1 MTSQQ
6 ATFRTTREAAP
17 PVRRRRRRRLLA
29 IGWSLAALLPL
40 IAVAL
45 IVDDY
50 RDYRDARELRSRLVL
65 DAVERQ
71 LLDRLFLFGRQLDAA
86 AAPASAAPVVAM
98 DDVTVSPAPPGPPAA
113 VSDSPVRI
121 GRPALSGG
129 RWLVPISRRVGDVT
143 VAARVDAGVLT
154 RVVQGYRLDAD
165 EFVSLVQD
173 DRVLVAG
180 SFEPGRAPGQS
191 MAASPLFAPEHRGL
205 REGRYV
211 SATLSDGLRR
221 EHAFRR
227 IPGSGLTIVMGTS
240 PPSLLDMWGRPV
252 AAICVLALLMGLA
265 WGWLVRRFDRAQ
277 AGQAALIDELQQA
290 IETLGNREER
300 LKQAQDLALL
310 GEYTWDPEARV
321 MHLGAQCASIHG
333 LPEHTR
339 LIDDVEMGA
348 LLHPD
353 DRERVIAAGHDA
365 MSGGAPVQIG
375 YRIRR
380 TDGVER
386 VLVARS
392 IAATD
397 AAGRRVVRGYHQ
409 DVTELVEA
417 RERVLKAEAEYR
429 FLFEHNL
436 LPMWV
441 FDRESLTI
449 MAVNDAMLAHYGYR
463 RDELVGASM
472 LSIRPESEHA
482 AVIEAARMTSRERR
496 QGRVWTHLHRDGS
509 PMRMAIFSHDIVF
522 DGRDAR
528 LVAAQDVTERE
539 RAEERFLLVSRATG
553 DVVYDYDL
561 ATGDIWWSETYY
573 TRFGTAQQDGAPID
587 EWSTRVHPADRNRV
601 VNGLTQLIRGR
612 DAEWQEQ
619 YRYRRGDGSYALV
632 LDRGFI
638 QRDASGRALRM
649 VGGMLDLSERQQYEE
664 RLAYRATHD
673 ELTDLPNRQLLQ
685 DRLQQALLNAQRYG
699 RDGALIFIDLDDF
712 KLVNDS
718 LGHSAGDQVLCEVAE
733 RLRGVARETDTVA
746 RFGGDEF
753 VIVLTEQNGEDGA
766 GEVIRRIG
774 DALARPIDLGGSL
787 QTLTASIGW
796 CRFPEAGRDVETV
809 LKHGDVAMHQAK
821 RQGRNRA
828 VPFQNEF
835 VEGVSRRVQL
845 VAELRQALE
854 REEFVAVFQPLFD
867 SDERPVALETLV
879 RWLHPERGL
888 LPPGEFI
895 PVCEESGLIVE
906 LGRRVLDQAA
916 RHYRMLADAGL
927 PGLRVAVNVSPA
939 QFNDE
944 LVRHVTETI
953 ERHALPPDVL
963 ELEITEG
970 LLMQD
975 PERAIELMRQIA
987 ALGVSFSIDDFGT
1000 GYSSLAYLKR
1010 FPIDRLKIDRSFV
1023 RDLGSD
1029 DDDAAICNSIIGLAQ
1044 ALDIR
1049 TVAEGVETALQLDWL
1064 RARNIDEVQGY
1075 LLGRPMPFEEL
1086 LPLLMRYLERTRED
1100 ALPA

>member
-6 ATFRTTREAAP
+6 ATSRTTRDAAGSARP
-17 PVRRRRRRRLLA
+17 RRLRLLA
-29 IGWSLAALLPL
+29 IGWGLAALLPV
-40 IAVAL
+40 IAVVL
-45 IVDDY
+45 IVNDY
-50 RDYRDARELRSRLVL
+50 RQYQDARELRSRLVL

-71 LLDRLFLFGRQLDAA
+71 LLDRLFLFGRQLEAA
-86 AAPASAAPVVAM
+86 AGAGTAPPVVAM
-98 DDVTVSPAPPGPPAA
+98 HDVVLRPVRAGDPVASRE
-113 VSDSPVRI
+113 SPVQVD
-121 GRPALSGG
+121 RPIRLDG
-129 RWLVPISRRVGDVT
+129 RWYVPISRRVGDRMVS
-143 VAARVDAGVLT
+143 ARVDAGVLT
-154 RVVQGYRLDAD
+154 AVVQGYRLDTD
-165 EFVSLVQD
+165 ELASLVQD

-180 SFEPGRAPGQS
+180 SFDSGRAPGQS
-191 MAASPLFAPEHRGL
+191 MSASPLFDPERIHA

-211 SATLSDGLRR
+211 SETVADGIRR

-227 IPGSGLTIVMGTS
+227 IPGTRLTIVVGTA
-240 PPSLLDMWGRPV
+240 PPRLLDLWGRPASALCLV
-252 AAICVLALLMGLA
+252 ALLMGLV

-277 AGQAALIDELQQA
+277 GEQAALIGELEQA
-290 IETLGNREER
+290 LSTLRNREER
-300 LKQAQDLALL
+300 LQQAQDLAQL
-310 GEYTWDPEARV
+310 GEYVWDPQARV
-321 MHLGAQCASIHG
+321 VHFSEQCARLHG
-333 LPEHTR
+333 MPAHQR
-339 LIDDVEMGA
+339 LIADVELAGF
-348 LLHPD
+348 LDSD
-353 DRERVIAAGHDA
+353 DRDAVIAAGEA
-365 MSGGAPVQIG
+365 ALAGQGPVQLS

-380 TDGVER
+380 VDGAER
-386 VLVARS
+386 VLLARS
-392 IAATD
+392 IAAID
-397 AAGRRVVRGYHQ
+397 DAGRTVVRGYHQ
-409 DVTELVEA
+409 DVTELMQA
-417 RERVLKAEAEYR
+417 RERALQAEAEYR
-429 FLFEHNL
+429 FLFEHNP

-441 FDRESLTI
+441 YDRESLTI
-449 MAVNDAMLAHYGYR
+449 LALNDAMVRHYGYAHE
-463 RDELVGASM
+463 ELVGASM
-472 LSIRPESEHA
+472 LSIRPESERERLL
-482 AVIEAARMTSRERR
+482 EAARMASRERP
-496 QGRVWTHLHRDGS
+496 QGQVWTHLHRDGS
-509 PMRMAIFSHDIVF
+509 VMRMAVFSHDIDF
-522 DGRDAR
+522 DGRSAR

-539 RAEERFLLVSRATG
+539 RAEERFQLVARATS
-553 DVVYDYDL
+553 DAVYDCDI
-561 ATGDIWWSETYY
+561 ATGQIWWSDSYY
-573 TRFGTAQQDGAPID
+573 TRFGHTQPDLPSD
-587 EWSTRVHPADRNRV
+587 EEWRSRVHPADRNRV
-601 VNGLTQLIRGR
+601 FSGLKRALAGKE
-612 DAEWQEQ
+612 AEWQEQ
-619 YRYRRGDGSYALV
+619 YRYRRADGGYALV

-638 QRDASGRALRM
+638 QRATNGHALRM

-685 DRLQQALLNAQRYG
+685 DRLHQALLNAQRYD

-712 KLVNDS
+712 KLVNDT

-753 VIVLTEQNGEDGA
+753 VVVLTEQSGEDGA
-766 GEVIRRIG
+766 AEVIRRITE
-774 DALARPIDLGGSL
+774 ALERPINLGGSL

-796 CRFPEAGRDVETV
+796 CRFPEAGHDVETL
-809 LKHGDVAMHQAK
+809 LKHADLAMHQAK

-828 VPFQNEF
+828 VSFQSEF

-854 REEFVAVFQPLFD
+854 RDEFVAVFQPLFD

-879 RWLHPERGL
+879 RWQHPERGL

-916 RHYRMLADAGL
+916 RHYRRLVDEGL

-953 ERHALPPDVL
+953 QRHSLPPEAL

-1029 DDDAAICNSIIGLAQ
+1029 EDDAAICNSIIGLAQ

-1049 TVAEGVETALQLDWL
+1049 TVAEGVETVLQLDWL

-1086 LPLLMRYLERTRED
+1086 LPLLLRYLERTREP
-1100 ALPA
+1100 ALLA

>member
-1 MTSQQ
+1 MSSQQ
-6 ATFRTTREAAP
+6 ATFRTSQDAMRP
-17 PVRRRRRRRLLA
+17 RGRLRLLA
-29 IGWSLAALLPL
+29 VGWGLAALLPA
-40 IAVAL
+40 IALL
-45 IVDDY
+45 IVVTDY
-50 RDYRDARELRSRLVL
+50 RDYRAARELRSHLVL
-65 DAVERQ
+65 DAVQRQ
-71 LLDRLFLFGRQLDAA
+71 LLDRLFLLGHELERAA
-86 AAPASAAPVVAM
+86 AAQARSPVIALHDVRIRPAGA
-98 DDVTVSPAPPGPPAA
+98 DDPPAVA
-113 VSDSPVRI
+113 ASPVRV
-121 GRPALSGG
+121 GAPLAVDG
-129 RWLVPISRRVGDVT
+129 RWQVPVSRRTGDAV
-143 VAARVDAGVLT
+143 VDARVDAGVLT
-154 RVVQGYRLDAD
+154 QVVQGYRLEAG
-165 EFVSLVQD
+165 ESVGLVHEGG
-173 DRVLVAG
+173 VYVAS
-180 SFEPGRAPGQS
+180 SFAPERAPGAAV
-191 MAASPLFAPEHRGL
+191 AASPLFSPDVRG
-205 REGRYV
+205 RQEGRYL
-211 SATLSDGLRR
+211 SASAVDGTERD
-221 EHAFRR
+221 HAFRR
-227 IPGSGLTIVMGTS
+227 IAGSGLTLVIDTK
-240 PPSLLDMWGRPV
+240 PPAFAGLWGRPA
-252 AAICVLALLMGLA
+252 AAICLIALLMGLV

-277 AGQAALIDELQQA
+277 AEQAGLIDELRQA
-290 IETLGNREER
+290 VDSLGDREAR
-300 LKQAQDLALL
+300 LRQAEDLALL
-310 GEYTWDPEARV
+310 GEFTWDPEADV
-321 MHLGAQCASIHG
+321 MHVSAQCARIHG

-339 LIDDVEMGA
+339 LVGGQEMA
-348 LLHPD
+348 PLLHPD
-353 DRERVIAAGHDA
+353 DRDLVVAAGREA
-365 MSGGAPVQIG
+365 MSGGPVQIG

-380 TDGVER
+380 ADGVER
-386 VLVARS
+386 VVLART
-392 IAATD
+392 AAAVD
-397 AAGRRVVRGYHQ
+397 DAGRRVVRGYHQ

-417 RERVLKAEAEYR
+417 RERALRAEAEYR
-429 FLFEHNL
+429 FLFEHNP

-441 FDRESLTI
+441 LDRESLAI
-449 MAVNDAMLAHYGYR
+449 IAVNDAMTTHLGYR
-463 RDELVGASM
+463 RDELVGASL
-472 LSIRPESEHA
+472 LSICLPEKREA
-482 AVIEAARMTSRERR
+482 LRQAVRDSHPDSA
-496 QGRVWTHLHRDGS
+496 QGCVWAHPHRDGRI
-509 PMRMAIFSHDIVF
+509 MRMAVYSHDIVF
-522 DGRDAR
+522 EGRAAR

-539 RAEERFLLVSRATG
+539 HAEERFQLVARATS
-553 DVVYDYDL
+553 DAVYDYDL
-561 ATGDIWWSETYY
+561 ATGDIWWSESYY
-573 TRFGTAQQDGAPID
+573 ARFGHLQLDAGDGE
-587 EWSTRVHPADRNRV
+587 EWRARVHATDRARV
-601 VNGLTQLIRGR
+601 FDGLRRAIRG
-612 DAEWQEQ
+612 DDTEWQDQ

-638 QRDASGRALRM
+638 QRDAAGRALRM

-712 KLVNDS
+712 KLVNDT

-753 VIVLTEQNGEDGA
+753 VVVLTEQHGDHGA
-766 GEVIRRIG
+766 AEVIRRIT
-774 DALARPIDLGGSL
+774 DALERPIDLGGSL

-796 CRFPEAGRDVETV
+796 CRFPEAGDDVETL

-835 VEGVSRRVQL
+835 VDGVSRRVQL

-854 REEFVAVFQPLFD
+854 REEFVTVFQPLFD

-879 RWLHPERGL
+879 RWRHPERGL

-906 LGRRVLDQAA
+906 LGRRVLDEAA
-916 RHYRMLADAGL
+916 RHYRMLVDAGIT
-927 PGLRVAVNVSPA
+927 GMRVAVNVSPA

-944 LVRHVTETI
+944 LVRHVSETI
-953 ERHALPPDVL
+953 AAHVLPAEAL

-1029 DDDAAICNSIIGLAQ
+1029 EDDAAICNSIIGLAQ

-1075 LLGRPMPFEEL
+1075 LLGRPMPFDEL
-1086 LPLLMRYLERTRED
+1086 LPLLARYLGRTHGH